1 MGCRKR
7 VSNDDLAQEI
17 HDCGIPQKTSLC
29 DYPSWPTVTNRSE
42 RYFNSCCHQCITR
55 SAQYVENS
63 SMNKNKFEI
72 ERFPS
77 ETSALALM
85 TVWECPLPRSS
96 ISSPFLD
103 PRYDDQFCGHWLA
116 AQKAT
121 NVIISPAVSCWTK
134 VDSLSSLFIAA
145 MTQIHFCDLVWS
157 EPHKSSRKPLS
168 NHNRLKKK
176 HSVYVISYP
185 CK

>member
-1 MGCRKR
+1 MGCGKH
-7 VSNDDLAQEI
+7 VSNDGLAQEI

-63 SMNKNKFEI
+63 SMNKNKFKI

-77 ETSALALM
+77 ESSALAVR
-85 TVWECPLPRSS
+85 TVRGCPLPRSS

-103 PRYDDQFCGHWLA
+103 PRYDDQFCGSL
-116 AQKAT
+116 T
-121 NVIISPAVSCWTK
+121 SCTK
-134 VDSLSSLFIAA
+134 SDKCRHLSCSQLLD
-145 MTQIHFCDLVWS
+145 QS
-157 EPHKSSRKPLS
+157 G
-168 NHNRLKKK
+168 
-176 HSVYVISYP
+176 
-185 CK
+185 